1 MSDRMTSITVL
12 GARGMA
18 GVADYG
24 MQTPEA
30 MVRQI
35 RAWADHMR
43 AQVAAIDQTADDD
56 FHIETYVGVLARRNL
71 KILQQGTDRNP
82 RLSITRE
89 PQEG

>member
-12 GARGMA
+12 GAKRMA

-43 AQVAAIDQTADDD
+43 AQVAAIDETADHE
-56 FHIETYVGVLARRNL
+56 FHVETYVGVLAQRNR
-71 KILQQGTDRNP
+71 KILQQGVARMT